1 MSAQLATE
9 ANRTRTASAAQA
21 VAFSG
26 SRHDEERLQE
36 KSRALGYG
44 DFGAEVDVLDGVE
57 KLDAFLHRAL
67 ESFTARDQAGAAGAL
82 VDHRR
87 GHRFFEIVRA
97 GSPTTVDQARAAH
110 VAIRDLVAAQ
120 VDGMIAAE
128 LGIDAFV
135 EFAVT

>member
-1 MSAQLATE
+1 MQPLAPG
-9 ANRTRTASAAQA
+9 
-21 VAFSG
+21 AFC
-26 SRHDEERLQE
+26 
-36 KSRALGYG
+36 RALGYG

-67 ESFTARDQAGAAGAL
+67 ESFTARDEAGAAGAL

-110 VAIRDLVAAQ
+110 VAIRDLVAAEINRMVTGQ
-120 VDGMIAAE
+120 VR
-128 LGIDAFV
+128 IDALIK
-135 EFAVT
+135 FAVARAIRIQCQVEIGRAHV